1 MTEELNLQPIGSDFE
16 LIRKTT
22 EGGQEYWSARE
33 QATALAAFSYDG
45 RIIMNKS

>member
-1 MTEELNLQPIGSDFE
+1 MIEESNIQPMQSDFE
-16 LIRKTT
+16 QISKTT